1 MSFGDIHVCE
11 SQKTWAM
18 SATSFTSPG
27 HVDALTSGYKRSFNS
42 IGPVAVGEFKRPASM
57 PASALRND
65 RGTNATLSVA
75 RCCSIPLYPGEVA
88 FVRTGKG
95 LRSLGEGTN
104 FIPIVSLSQ
113 INEMLLDNPVTP
125 MSGARSV
132 AANLLT
138 TKVSKSVFGRVNS
151 NPAAP
156 LQYAEFDPVKMT
168 DDLSHPL
175 HAYAL
180 DGVVCSANDS
190 RGGQGDRR
198 GYTTREEAAGCN
210 VAVGGQSPLVAVSM
224 KGQAARMTSRVYVVL
239 VANRVVSGAARPR
252 RATPHSPFLTGA
264 SASAMNQSFFSTD
277 ASTTPPYGTSASS
290 MIGTEWVFQY
300 ELVTSAELDIDPAF
314 RKFKVESISTRTSNR
329 VPVKMWQLGVVTDL
343 NSGHQSLPTQFT
355 VSVNVRPFHGVQTRA
370 HESVDGNMLWVKL
383 PPSRGGPRIVFFPP
397 TKAELRNQ
405 KANYMLPAN
414 DYFRRMRGH
423 RTCFNRGMPKNCG
436 FTTAVTGPSAADFK
450 LFEDR
455 MKSMQDAFQNK
466 MNAQLKDA
474 KIRLKAAEAAAKAAA
489 EAAKQL
495 TNPTNTLGVD
505 EKIKAVR
512 KRVDE
517 HDKIIEEVKA
527 SVENVRQTSLENSE
541 GLITTVRKVNTV
553 ANEAAKLAKSV
564 AASDASQN
572 EGIVKVRKRV
582 DEHGKIIEEVK
593 ASVEN
598 VRQTSLE
605 NSEGLITTV
614 RQVNRDAE
622 EVRGRVDEHGETIKN
637 ARLDIDR
644 NSTRVQEAVEAA
656 NAAVEA
662 ARSAVEAARSADN
675 LGQALAV
682 DNDVTKKQAL
692 ARTNEVN
699 EKLGQL
705 QESVRDNNTNGLNS
719 LQEIQQLKTQI
730 GVDWQQ
736 QQVKTLAVLE
746 ALRQDVN
753 KLGPELR
760 AEIYLLT
767 DSMIE
772 IKRQIEELTASGSN
786 EKQIELT
793 EKLDKLNGVIFGL
806 SANKEANKEVVGELG
821 KTLDILKVRF
831 EALLREIEEA
841 QETTGKTLLANV
853 KELLEAAFSEPSAT
867 PSALEEGSEAAENAV
882 GKLLDNGTNR
892 TELGDTLSQYLNRMQ
907 EIEKVDGTDTDDP
920 RKVAFEWLGKSI
932 EEIEK
937 LDNSIYEPVRVPAQ
951 P

>member
-1 MSFGDIHVCE
+1 
-11 SQKTWAM
+11 M

-512 KRVDE
+512 KRVAE
-517 HDKIIEEVKA
+517 HDKIIEEV
-527 SVENVRQTSLENSE
+527 R
-541 GLITTVRKVNTV
+541 
-553 ANEAAKLAKSV
+553 
-564 AASDASQN
+564 
-572 EGIVKVRKRV
+572 
-582 DEHGKIIEEVK
+582 